1 MNLRAEF
8 ETAWKAGNDHDFLL
22 ALVHRYGQIG
32 LAPREAYWILHK
44 LWLDCGFDNSDG
56 TNPLQ
61 DNLEYILDKVW
72 YE

>member
-8 ETAWKAGNDHDFLL
+8 ETAWKAGNDHDSLL
-22 ALVHRYGQIG
+22 ELVHRYEQIG
-32 LAPREAYWILHK
+32 LAPRETYWILHK

-56 TNPLQ
+56 TSSLQ